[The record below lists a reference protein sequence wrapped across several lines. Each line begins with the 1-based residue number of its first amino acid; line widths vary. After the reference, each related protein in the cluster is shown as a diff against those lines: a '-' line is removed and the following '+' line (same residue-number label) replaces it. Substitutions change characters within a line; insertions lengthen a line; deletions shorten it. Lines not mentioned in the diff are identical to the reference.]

1 MPKVYGSFQF
11 FLERA
16 IILSGQKDPDFS
28 KSTDVDTLMPF
39 AFVAAMVGVGCED
52 VAVSSF
58 RLFKDA
64 AFGYNTWAAVIG
76 ETA

>member
-1 MPKVYGSFQF
+1 MDK
-11 FLERA
+11 
-16 IILSGQKDPDFS
+16 KDPDFS
-28 KSTDVDTLMPF
+28 KSTGVDTLMPF

-64 AFGYNTWAAVIG
+64 AFGYNT
-76 ETA
+76 